1 MTRQGIITILETEGL
16 RPNKM
21 FGQNFL
27 CDNNITDKIIN
38 AANPAAVDSILEVG
52 PGLGELTSK
61 LSERCNHITAVE
73 IDSGLFRFLSHKFAE
88 DNRVTLIHD
97 DFLKA
102 HLSGSFNKVIA
113 NLPYYCAS
121 EILFKC
127 THEYS
132 PSTICVMLQK
142 EMAERICAKH
152 GTESYGAMTVALE
165 YYYDS
170 QIAFHVSN
178 ASFYPRPDVTSS
190 VLLLNRRS
198 KFDLDANEQRI
209 FSLLVKG
216 SFWGRRKTFVKACSS
231 SPHIAVNR
239 TILLDALARFN
250 MNATIRGEDLTVHQF
265 VDLARFIAT
274 QKDFSD
280 D

>member
-16 RPNKM
+16 SPNKM

-127 THEYS
+127 TEDYS

-152 GTESYGAMTVALE
+152 SGSADPSPSHREHDTAARVGGTKNLLRPRLNGGARAGDL
-165 YYYDS
+165 
-170 QIAFHVSN
+170 
-178 ASFYPRPDVTSS
+178 RGS
-190 VLLLNRRS
+190 VCKNQE
-198 KFDLDANEQRI
+198 NE
-209 FSLLVKG
+209 
-216 SFWGRRKTFVKACSS
+216 
-231 SPHIAVNR
+231 
-239 TILLDALARFN
+239 
-250 MNATIRGEDLTVHQF
+250 
-265 VDLARFIAT
+265 
-274 QKDFSD
+274 
-280 D
+280 